1 MNGSIHDLD
10 PAAIFAAAT
19 SLRSAC
25 DAVAAANPSLN
36 LSECYHGYD
45 QLMREVMRI
54 GMLFERWACVYV
66 AFEKLGE
73 CWPYFLEDHFGAAC
87 LEVRSAESM
96 TAFDESDCLKVAM
109 ELRLPVW
116 VDDAL
121 PLALDVSGSPPMAFA
136 AFRKLRIQT
145 VRKCLATGDIEAFA
159 PGDDPFDPEWS
170 KPCYGVY
177 GVDENGWCE
186 HIADRPTYS
195 AARSLVGKLAPGIDL
210 PGHVAVTLAPIDRFN
225 GR

>member
-25 DAVAAANPSLN
+25 DAAATADPSLN

-54 GMLFERWACVYV
+54 GMLFERWACSHV
-66 AFEKLGE
+66 AFEELGE
-73 CWPYFLEDHFGAAC
+73 CWPYFLEDYFGAAC

-96 TAFDESDCLKVAM
+96 TPFDESDCLKVAM

-121 PLALDVSGSPPMAFA
+121 PLALDVSGAHPMAFA

-145 VRKCLATGDIEAFA
+145 VRKCPATGEFEVFV
-159 PGDDPFDPEWS
+159 PGDDPFYPEWNEPRYS
-170 KPCYGVY
+170 LY
-177 GVDENGWCE
+177 GVDEEGRCE
-186 HIADRPTYS
+186 HIADRDTYQS
-195 AARSLVGKLAPGIDL
+195 ARVLAESLIPGIHL
-210 PGHVAVTLAPIDRFN
+210 PVRPMVRLIPLNR
-225 GR
+225 

>member
-1 MNGSIHDLD
+1 MNGLVQDLD
-10 PAAIFAAAT
+10 PAAILAAAT

-25 DAVAAANPSLN
+25 DAAAAADSSLN

-45 QLMREVMRI
+45 QLMRETMRI
-54 GMLFERWACVYV
+54 GILFEGWACAHV
-66 AFEKLGE
+66 AFEELGE
-73 CWPYFLEDHFGAAC
+73 CWPYFLEDHFGIAC
-87 LEVRSAESM
+87 LKVRSAESM

-121 PLALDVSGSPPMAFA
+121 PLALDVSGAHPMAFA
-136 AFRKLRIQT
+136 EFQKLRIQT
-145 VRKCLATGDIEAFA
+145 VRQCRASGDIEAFA

-177 GVDENGWCE
+177 GIDENGWHE

-195 AARSLVGKLAPGIDL
+195 AARCLVGKLAPGIDL
-210 PGHVAVTLAPIDRFN
+210 PSQVAVTLAPIDRLN

>member
-25 DAVAAANPSLN
+25 DAAATADPSLN

-66 AFEKLGE
+66 AFEELGE

-87 LEVRSAESM
+87 LEVLSAESM
-96 TAFDESDCLKVAM
+96 TSFDESDCLKVAM

-121 PLALDVSGSPPMAFA
+121 PLALDVSGAHPMAFA

-145 VRKCLATGDIEAFA
+145 VRKCLATGEFEVFA
-159 PGDDPFDPEWS
+159 PGDDPFDPEWNELRYS
-170 KPCYGVY
+170 LYGI
-177 GVDENGWCE
+177 DEEDCCE
-186 HIADRPTYS
+186 HIADRNTYQS
-195 AARSLVGKLAPGIDL
+195 ARILAGSLIPGIHL
-210 PGHVAVTLAPIDRFN
+210 PVRPMVRLIPLNR
-225 GR
+225 